1 MKKIIPILFS
11 GFLLLTGC
19 TQDEVVT
26 GVLIR
31 IENASDFDFKNIVVN
46 TGSGQD
52 VYGDLNASQLSA
64 YKTFES
70 AFRYAFIELQIDSDT
85 FTLQPFDYVG
95 ETPLSPGQYTYKLT
109 AEDSGSQY
117 NRLSLTFI
125 ED

>member
-1 MKKIIPILFS
+1 MKKIIPLLFS

-19 TQDEVVT
+19 TQDEVFT

-46 TGSGQD
+46 IGTGQD
-52 VYGDLNASQLSA
+52 VYGDLNANQISE

-70 AFRYAFIELQIDSDT
+70 AFRYAFVELQIDGET
-85 FTLQPFDYVG
+85 FTHQPFDYVG
-95 ETPLSPGQYTYKLT
+95 ETPLNFGKYTYKLT

-117 NRLSLTFI
+117 NRLSLTLI
-125 ED
+125 EN